1 MEALIVEAAAY
12 LLVLPLRALGLVG
25 GRRVRERTRR
35 AEWWILRQAWR
46 IGASGVT
53 TNTETGGGFS
63 EDAWRSAAALK
74 FEEEA
79 KLNLERTTPELEG
92 GRRRVEGRD
101 AGGGAFGGDAGG
113 DVGGAASAGGG
124 GAAGWAG
131 VAAVVEEAEA
141 RVGVDGGDS
150 RSGAGMARVGAG
162 MTRKGGRVMTG
173 VGAGM
178 AEKGA
183 AGIVCGLGAVL
194 GEIPAASAGMTDP
207 GAGVTEVGW
216 GWRSLWR
223 GRFPLGGGND
233 GDRRV
238 VMGGWGGVG

>member
-63 EDAWRSAAALK
+63 EDAWRSAAVLK

-101 AGGGAFGGDAGG
+101 AGGGGR
-113 DVGGAASAGGG
+113 SA
-124 GAAGWAG
+124 
-131 VAAVVEEAEA
+131 EMREAMLEA
-141 RVGVDGGDS
+141 QRRQAQGR
-150 RSGAGMARVGAG
+150 RSAR
-162 MTRKGGRVMTG
+162 
-173 VGAGM
+173 
-178 AEKGA
+178 
-183 AGIVCGLGAVL
+183 GLR
-194 GEIPAASAGMTDP
+194 
-207 GAGVTEVGW
+207 
-216 GWRSLWR
+216 RSWKRRRR
-223 GRFPLGGGND
+223 G
-233 GDRRV
+233 
-238 VMGGWGGVG
+238 